1 MKLLA
6 CGGGVYNKCLME
18 VLKDKLGNLGVDIEI
33 LPDETKF
40 KEAIVFAFLAVLR
53 LRK

>member
-6 CGGGVYNKCLME
+6 SGGGAYNKCLMN
-18 VLKDKLGNLGVDIEI
+18 VLKEKLNTLGVDVEMI
-33 LPDETKF
+33 PNETKF